1 MATGCLDLPAAAA
14 DAKTAVGPAHILHR
28 FRQPV
33 AQAVAR
39 RSDLLSRR
47 LPHRRPP
54 SPRSAAGSHVAGA
67 VNQVRS
73 PGSNP
78 RDSLYPSPADRYG
91 AFGFCVGAR
100 SSHAH
105 HLPRPPESESITLV
119 IPLHLKSRAHA
130 DIFGTRVCRV
140 GGAWLGVQ
148 AWAGGRAHVAA
159 AEGSR
164 VAVYCSAVCMGII
177 FCNVGN
183 PRARAQIP
191 IGPQWQ
197 DR

>member
-1 MATGCLDLPAAAA
+1 MAAGCLDLPAAAA

-47 LPHRRPP
+47 LPPRRPP

-78 RDSLYPSPADRYG
+78 REGLRKLPSPEHG
-91 AFGFCVGAR
+91 VFGFCVLAR
-100 SSHAH
+100 RTHAQ

-119 IPLHLKSRAHA
+119 IPLHLKSRAHS
-130 DIFGTRVCRV
+130 DIFGTRICS
-140 GGAWLGVQ
+140 AWL
-148 AWAGGRAHVAA
+148 
-159 AEGSR
+159 
-164 VAVYCSAVCMGII
+164 
-177 FCNVGN
+177 
-183 PRARAQIP
+183 AR
-191 IGPQWQ
+191 G
-197 DR
+197 

>member
-1 MATGCLDLPAAAA
+1 MAAGCLDLPAAAA

-67 VNQVRS
+67 EHQVRS
-73 PGSNP
+73 PAQNP
-78 RDSLYPSPADRYG
+78 CDSLYPPPADRHG

-100 SSHAH
+100 SSHAQ
-105 HLPRPPESESITLV
+105 HLPRPPESESSTLV
-119 IPLHLKSRAHA
+119 IPLHLKTRAH
-130 DIFGTRVCRV
+130 DDFFGTRVCRV
-140 GGAWLGVQ
+140 GGAWG
-148 AWAGGRAHVAA
+148 
-159 AEGSR
+159 
-164 VAVYCSAVCMGII
+164 
-177 FCNVGN
+177 
-183 PRARAQIP
+183 
-191 IGPQWQ
+191 
-197 DR
+197 

>member
-1 MATGCLDLPAAAA
+1 MAAGCLDLPAAAA

-39 RSDLLSRR
+39 RSDLLSRW

-78 RDSLYPSPADRYG
+78 REGLYPSPADRYG

-100 SSHAH
+100 SSHAQ
-105 HLPRPPESESITLV
+105 HLPRPPESESSTLV
-119 IPLHLKSRAHA
+119 IRQQLKARAHS
-130 DIFGTRVCRV
+130 DMFGTRVCSEAS
-140 GGAWLGVQ
+140 AWLGVRV
-148 AWAGGRAHVAA
+148 WAGGRAHVAA

-164 VAVYCSAVCMGII
+164 VAVYYSAVCMGII
-177 FCNVGN
+177 FCNVGS